1 MIRCLATGTL
11 YGSPQSRTSAAGK
24 PYVTGKLR
32 ADGKDGSSVWCSLI
46 AFSEVGERLA
56 SLQQGAAV
64 AVAGRAEVS
73 AWINRDGE
81 AAGGLSMVVDEL
93 ATLKGKP
100 KPRTPKPRQ
109 PETAGAGFDDYENWR
124 P

>member
-1 MIRCLATGTL
+1 MIRALCTGTL
-11 YGSPQSRTSAAGK
+11 YGSPQARTSAAGK
-24 PYVTGKLR
+24 AFSIAKLK
-32 ADGKDGSSVWCSLI
+32 ADGKDGAITWCSLI
-46 AFSEVGERLA
+46 GFGEIGERLA
-56 SLQQGAAV
+56 ALKEGAALSV
-64 AVAGRAEVS
+64 SGRCEVS

-93 ATLKGKP
+93 AALKGKP